1 MMKLNIQLFA
11 AKTKKTTFSESNINV
26 TENTSDLKITIEFSA
41 TSSET
46 WFSSKS
52 LSCTCNGKTQSAN
65 VSLSQGGTVK
75 KSFTFKNIKH
85 NDDGTKSVS
94 WSWSIATGTSG
105 LGTLTANGTKT
116 LTTISRA
123 SFIAGFGFD
132 SQDVSS
138 GVYPT
143 IEKYIENVYHTL
155 NARVNINNT
164 DYVFATRDDEDL
176 NLVLGSNEYNFVFTN
191 SELSY
196 LYSLFP
202 NTDKITVYLDLF
214 TFTDLE
220 KTEQLGNTDICEYDT
235 KIVSSSPT
243 FSNFNLEDVNNI
255 TLNLTNDSSKIIKG
269 YSNLNISIPSSIKAI
284 ANDGAT
290 MQYYNIDGTNYPY
303 SENFNQTL
311 NNFINSSVSVFAI
324 DSRGKSTNVI
334 KPITLINY
342 SNIVKTSNTCS
353 RANNTG
359 SQVTFNIE
367 GKYWNGDFG
376 NVINSLTATYK
387 YQKTDTQTPDVWTT
401 GITSISLTTNNDIF
415 TFSGVLRGDSSEN
428 GWELEDSYNVIITVS
443 DELSSV
449 DFVFLINA
457 ASPAIAI
464 QKNNV
469 SVGGDYDST
478 RGGRLQLLGKMVI
491 ELEYVG
497 EYNDGS

>member
-26 TENTSDLKITIEFSA
+26 TENTSDLKITIEFSS

-75 KSFTFKNIKH
+75 KTFTFKGIKH
-85 NDDGTKSVS
+85 NNDGSKTVA
-94 WSWSIATGTSG
+94 WSWNIATGTSG
-105 LGTLTANGTKT
+105 LGNLSDSGNKT
-116 LTTISRA
+116 LTKISRA
-123 SFIAGFGFD
+123 STFYSFGWGQNAEDGISFN
-132 SQDVSS
+132 
-138 GVYPT
+138 
-143 IEKYIENVYHTL
+143 IEKYLSNVYHTL
-155 NARVNINNT
+155 IVKININNT
-164 DYVFATRDDEDL
+164 DYTIATRDDEDL
-176 NLVLGSNEYNFVFTN
+176 QLDVGITYCDLELSSNEANTLYNLLPTSNNCDLIVELYTYTDYEKTLQLGSKDSCTA
-191 SELSY
+191 
-196 LYSLFP
+196 
-202 NTDKITVYLDLF
+202 KDLK
-214 TFTDLE
+214 L
-220 KTEQLGNTDICEYDT
+220 NCAP
-235 KIVSSSPT
+235 PT
-243 FSNFNLEDVNNI
+243 FSDINISDVNQ
-255 TLNLTNDSSKIIKG
+255 TTVDLTGDSSKIIAR
-269 YSNLNISIPSSIKAI
+269 YSNLNIDIPSSIKAI

-303 SENFNQTL
+303 SENFSQTL

-376 NVINSLTATYK
+376 NVVNSLTATYK

-401 GITSISLTTNNDIF
+401 GITSISLTTNNDTF
-415 TFSGVLRGDSSEN
+415 TFSGVLRGDSSDN
-428 GWELEDSYNVIITVS
+428 GWELEDAYNVIITVS

-491 ELEYVG
+491 DLEYVG

>member
-1 MMKLNIQLFA
+1 MI
-11 AKTKKTTFSESNINV
+11 
-26 TENTSDLKITIEFSA
+26 
-41 TSSET
+41 
-46 WFSSKS
+46 
-52 LSCTCNGKTQSAN
+52 
-65 VSLSQGGTVK
+65 
-75 KSFTFKNIKH
+75 H
-85 NDDGTKSVS
+85 
-94 WSWSIATGTSG
+94 
-105 LGTLTANGTKT
+105 
-116 LTTISRA
+116 
-123 SFIAGFGFD
+123 
-132 SQDVSS
+132 
-138 GVYPT
+138 
-143 IEKYIENVYHTL
+143 
-155 NARVNINNT
+155 
-164 DYVFATRDDEDL
+164 
-176 NLVLGSNEYNFVFTN
+176 
-191 SELSY
+191 
-196 LYSLFP
+196 
-202 NTDKITVYLDLF
+202 
-214 TFTDLE
+214 
-220 KTEQLGNTDICEYDT
+220 
-235 KIVSSSPT
+235 
-243 FSNFNLEDVNNI
+243 
-255 TLNLTNDSSKIIKG
+255 
-269 YSNLNISIPSSIKAI
+269 
-284 ANDGAT
+284 
-290 MQYYNIDGTNYPY
+290 
-303 SENFNQTL
+303 
-311 NNFINSSVSVFAI
+311 AI

-401 GITSISLTTNNDIF
+401 GITSISLTTNNDTF
-415 TFSGVLRGDSSEN
+415 TFSGVLRGDSSDN

-469 SVGGDYDST
+469 SVGGDYDTS